1 MLRDALR
8 TLVVV
13 SERPH
18 PWAFLRDRLDPD
30 LVTVAWARPGDP
42 AALAVTPW
50 LLAGDGCGRVPGLA
64 HLRGRL
70 LACRWVGRPP
80 VELPVTPVLRP
91 DWRAVAAD
99 AEQALNATVAGL
111 RLAPGSGLVL
121 PDGSFVARAP
131 ELEALLS
138 AHPDGLSAAGLGR
151 RRAVR
156 RAQALLERHRL
167 PLRVACAAGSLRL
180 TALDVRPEIGQASDG
195 RPA

>member
-1 MLRDALR
+1 MLREALR

-18 PWAFLRDRLDPD
+18 PWAFLRDRLDPE
-30 LVTVAWARPGDP
+30 LVTVAWARPGDT
-42 AALAVTPW
+42 AAVALTPW
-50 LLAGDGCGRVPGLA
+50 LLTGDAGGLLTGLG

-80 VELPVTPVLRP
+80 AGLPVAPVLRP
-91 DWRAVAAD
+91 DWRTVAAD
-99 AEQALNATVAGL
+99 AEHALSASVAGV
-111 RLAPGSGLVL
+111 RLAPGCGLVL

-131 ELEALLS
+131 ELEALVS
-138 AHPDGLSAAGLGR
+138 AHPDGLRAAGLGE

-156 RAQALLERHRL
+156 RAQALVERHRL
-167 PLRVACAAGSLRL
+167 PLRVTCAAGSLRL
-180 TALDVRPEIGQASDG
+180 TPLDVRPESGPASDG